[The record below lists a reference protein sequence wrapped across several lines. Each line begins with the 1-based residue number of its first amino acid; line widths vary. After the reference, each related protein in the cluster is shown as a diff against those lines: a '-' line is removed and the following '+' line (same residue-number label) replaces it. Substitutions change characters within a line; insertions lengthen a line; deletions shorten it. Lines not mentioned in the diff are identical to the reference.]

1 MYKNAELMLMRVV
14 TPVHVGSGN
23 ELGLI
28 DLPIQREG
36 HTNYPKFESS
46 SLKGAIRQALEENA
60 AKPEDVFNIHNLFG
74 FDSDS
79 LNYYI
84 DSDGNVK
91 HCRDQVEK
99 AFNKAN
105 KTDQFAGCMGF
116 TDGKILLFPVPSAKG
131 VFAYITCKAVLDR
144 FLEECTFS
152 GISIK
157 QEIPVVKKSKAIWY
171 SSDTPNEQYNC
182 TVNLDDANIVL
193 EEYTYEKYVHEN
205 GNDII
210 KKIAEIVACGKET
223 YYKQLIEKIV
233 IIPDD
238 DFRDFVSFHTEV
250 ITRTKINNMT
260 GTVEKGALFTE
271 EYLPSQTILYCSVL
285 YTVSFV
291 MFLPNGK
298 NTDNQ
303 NKGLQESAYTAEK
316 VKDIFSDLRGK
327 ISVMQIGAGSSI
339 GKGIIQVTY
348 TSDKQMG
355 GNQNEL

>member
-46 SLKGAIRQALEENA
+46 SLKGAVRQALEENA
-60 AKPEDVFNIHNLFG
+60 AKKEDVFNIHNLFG
-74 FDSDS
+74 FDSAS

-84 DSDGNVK
+84 DPDGNVQQ
-91 HCRDQVEK
+91 CGEDVEK
-99 AFNKAN
+99 AFNKAK

-131 VFAYITCKAVLDR
+131 VFAYITCKAVLER
-144 FLEECTFS
+144 FFEECVFS
-152 GISIK
+152 GISIEH
-157 QEIPVVKKSKAIWY
+157 EIPVLKKQNAVWY
-171 SSDTPNEQYNC
+171 VSDDSEGQYTC
-182 TVNLDDANIVL
+182 TVNLDDNNIVL
-193 EEYTYEKYVHEN
+193 EEYTYRKYNQEN
-205 GNDII
+205 GNDCI
-210 KKIAEIVACGKET
+210 KRIAEIIACGKEA
-223 YYKQLIEKIV
+223 YYKHLIEKMV

-250 ITRTKINNMT
+250 ITRTKINNIT

-271 EYLPSQTILYCSVL
+271 EYLPSQTVLYCSVL

-298 NTDNQ
+298 ADADN
-303 NKGLQESAYTAEK
+303 KKLLESAYTAEK
-316 VKDIFSDLRGK
+316 VKDIFSALREK
-327 ISVMQIGAGSSI
+327 ISIMQIGAGSSI

-355 GNQNEL
+355 GNQDEL